1 MMKRFSLLLAVLFI
15 ALSLSGCYNE
25 AKDIASSTAKD
36 AAAVSQDTSV
46 QDPSKED
53 TADSGMI
60 EIPDTYTEVTLY
72 EDENC
77 SIVCWGPSTSST
89 SYKLCFKFKNKTNDK
104 SLVFFADD
112 LAVQGANAT
121 LSRSYKLGDG
131 VSAWGA
137 MFCDAG
143 SGMIGEFAQY
153 KDDVPGLE
161 ISKYDTIAFTMH
173 VVDQAA
179 YPEELVTLPVTLHFG
194 SN

>member
-15 ALSLSGCYNE
+15 ALSLSGCSNE
-25 AKDIASSTAKD
+25 AKDTASSTAKD

-46 QDPSKED
+46 QDPAKED

-60 EIPDTYTEVTLY
+60 EVPDTYTEVTLY

-77 SIVCWGPSTSST
+77 SIICWGPSTSST
-89 SYKLCFKFKNKTNDK
+89 SYKLCFKFTNKTADK
-104 SLVFFADD
+104 TLVFFTDE
-112 LAVQGANAT
+112 LSVQGANANLT
-121 LSRSYKLGDG
+121 RSYKLGDG

-161 ISKYDTIAFTMH
+161 ISKYDTVAFTMH

-194 SN
+194 ST

>member
-15 ALSLSGCYNE
+15 ALSLSGCSNE
-25 AKDIASSTAKD
+25 AKDTASSTAKD

-46 QDPSKED
+46 QDAAKED
-53 TADSGMI
+53 TADSGII
-60 EIPDTYTEVTLY
+60 EVPDTYTEVTLY

-104 SLVFFADD
+104 SLVFFVDD

-121 LSRSYKLGDG
+121 LTRSYKLGDG
-131 VSAWGA
+131 ISAWGA
-137 MFCDAG
+137 MFCDAA

>member
-15 ALSLSGCYNE
+15 ALSLSGCSNE
-25 AKDIASSTAKD
+25 AKDTASSTAKD

-46 QDPSKED
+46 QDPAKEN

-60 EIPDTYTEVTLY
+60 EVPDTYTEVTLY

-77 SIVCWGPSTSST
+77 SIICWGPSTSST

-104 SLVFFADD
+104 SLVFFVDD

-143 SGMIGEFAQY
+143 SSMIGEFAQY

-179 YPEELVTLPVTLHFG
+179 YPQELVTLPVTLHFG

>member
-1 MMKRFSLLLAVLFI
+1 M
-15 ALSLSGCYNE
+15 
-25 AKDIASSTAKD
+25 
-36 AAAVSQDTSV
+36 SQDTSV
-46 QDPSKED
+46 QDPAKED

-60 EIPDTYTEVTLY
+60 EVPDRYTEVTLY

-89 SYKLCFKFKNKTNDK
+89 SYKLCFKFNNKTNDK

-112 LAVQGANAT
+112 LAVQGANAIR
-121 LSRSYKLGDG
+121 SRSWKLGDG

-143 SGMIGEFAQY
+143 SGEIGEFVQD

-161 ISKYDTIAFTMH
+161 ISKYDTIAFTVH

>member
-1 MMKRFSLLLAVLFI
+1 MMKRFTLFVAVLFI
-15 ALSLSGCYNE
+15 ALCLAGCADKTDENPSPIVN
-25 AKDIASSTAKD
+25 DNPS
-36 AAAVSQDTSV
+36 VSQETAV
-46 QDPSKED
+46 QDPAKEE
-53 TADSGMI
+53 AKASGLI
-60 EIPDTYTEVTLY
+60 EVPDTHTEVTLY

-77 SIVCWGPSTSST
+77 SIICWGPSTSST
-89 SYKLCFKFKNKTNDK
+89 SYKLCFKFTNKTADK
-104 SLVFFADD
+104 TLVFFADK
-112 LAVQGANAT
+112 LSVQGANAT

-143 SGMIGEFAQY
+143 SSMIGEFAQD

-179 YPEELVTLPVTLHFG
+179 YPEELVTFPVTLHFG

>member
-15 ALSLSGCYNE
+15 ALSLSGCSNE
-25 AKDIASSTAKD
+25 AKDTASSTAKD

-46 QDPSKED
+46 QDPAKED

-60 EIPDTYTEVTLY
+60 EVPDTYTEVTLY

-89 SYKLCFKFKNKTNDK
+89 SYKLCFKFTNKTADK
-104 SLVFFADD
+104 TLVFFADE
-112 LAVQGANAT
+112 LSVQGANAT

-143 SGMIGEFAQY
+143 SSMIGEFAQD

-179 YPEELVTLPVTLHFG
+179 YPDELVTLPVTLHFG